1 MRKALPPPTE
11 RYTLLGWLKKNLF
24 DGWFNSLLTVVIVA
38 LLFGLLRPLFNWA
51 FNTAEW
57 SVIPA
62 NINLIMR
69 GQYPAEQLGRLWL
82 VLFLL
87 AAVIGFAWAATTK
100 VIQGELIVVFAIPL
114 LLMLVPFFT
123 GETRINLLI
132 MEAVALVGY
141 AIGRLVPEKQSNLGV
156 WALVIYAFVLFA
168 ILQGITTVGIG
179 WMIWLIAG
187 TLFFYLTFTSNL
199 SGLVTSGAVVVILV
213 VLYILARILRILPA
227 IELIPIVPTN
237 LWGGLLLSL
246 LLAVFG
252 IVISFPLGVLLAL
265 GRRSQLPAIRMIS
278 VLYIEFI
285 RGVPLIT
292 LLFMAQ
298 VMLQLFLPDG
308 FPTIDRALRALAAV
322 TLFSAAYT
330 AENVRGGLQSIPNGQ
345 YEAANALGLSSLQ
358 SMTFIILPQALRAV
372 IPVLVGQ
379 FIGLFKDTS
388 LVALVGLF
396 DLLGIART
404 ILGNTSWLGTHR
416 EVYAFIGLLYWIFS
430 YTMSYSSRRIEAR
443 LAVANR

>member
-1 MRKALPPPTE
+1 MAPAVQSSMRNALPPPSE
-11 RYTLLGWLKKNLF
+11 RSTVLGWLRKNLF
-24 DGWFNSLLTVVIVA
+24 DGWFNSALTVVA
-38 LLFGLLRPLFNWA
+38 LGLILALLRPLFNWA
-51 FNTAEW
+51 FNTARWE
-57 SVIPA
+57 VIPA

-69 GQYPAEQLGRLWL
+69 GQYPADQAIRLWL

-87 AAVIGFAWAATTK
+87 AFVIGFAWAANTK
-100 VIQGELIVVFAIPL
+100 VIQGELIVIFAIPL
-114 LLMLVPFFT
+114 LLLLVPFFD
-123 GETRINLLI
+123 GGIRLNLLI
-132 MEAVALVGY
+132 VEVAGLVGY
-141 AIGRLVPEKQSNLGV
+141 GIGRFVPEKRKNLGV
-156 WALVIYAFVLFA
+156 WALLIYA
-168 ILQGITTVGIG
+168 
-179 WMIWLIAG
+179 
-187 TLFFYLTFTSNL
+187 
-199 SGLVTSGAVVVILV
+199 VVMLVILRGGSGETG
-213 VLYILARILRILPA
+213 AWA
-227 IELIPIVPTN
+227 GVPTS

-252 IVISFPLGVLLAL
+252 IAISFPLGVLLAL
-265 GRRSQLPAIRMIS
+265 GRQSKLPAIRMVS

-285 RGVPLIT
+285 RGVPLIS

-330 AENVRGGLQSIPNGQ
+330 AENVRGGLQSIPKGQ
-345 YEAANALGLSSLQ
+345 YEAADAMGLSTFQ
-358 SMTFIILPQALRAV
+358 SMYFIILPQALRAV

-404 ILGNTSWLGTHR
+404 ILGNPNWLGTHQ

-430 YTMSYSSRRIEAR
+430 YTMSYTSRRIEAS
-443 LAVANR
+443 LAVGNR

>member
-1 MRKALPPPTE
+1 MASAVQTATRKVLPPPTE
-11 RYTLLGWLKKNLF
+11 RYTVLGWLKKNLF
-24 DGWFNSLLTVVIVA
+24 DGWFNSLLTVVMVV
-38 LLFGLLRPLFNWA
+38 LLLGLLRPLFHWA

-57 SVIPA
+57 AVIPA
-62 NINLIMR
+62 NFNLIMR
-69 GQYPAEQLGRLWL
+69 GQYPAELAWRLWL
-82 VLFLL
+82 VLSLL
-87 AAVIGFAWAATTK
+87 AFVIGLVWAANSK
-100 VIQGELIVVFAIPL
+100 IIQGELVVLFAVPL
-114 LLMLVPFFT
+114 LLMLLPFFD
-123 GETRINLLI
+123 GGIRINLLI
-132 MEAVALVGY
+132 MEAAALVGY
-141 AIGRLVPEKQSNLGV
+141 AVGRVLPAKWGNLSIWALLVYVVALLLILRGGAGETGV
-156 WALVIYAFVLFA
+156 WAA
-168 ILQGITTVGIG
+168 
-179 WMIWLIAG
+179 
-187 TLFFYLTFTSNL
+187 
-199 SGLVTSGAVVVILV
+199 
-213 VLYILARILRILPA
+213 
-227 IELIPIVPTN
+227 VPTN

-285 RGVPLIT
+285 RGVPLIS

-308 FPTIDRALRALAAV
+308 FPAIDRALRALAAI

-330 AENVRGGLQSIPNGQ
+330 AENVRGGLQSIPKGQ
-345 YEAANALGLSSLQ
+345 YEAADALGLSSFQ
-358 SMTFIILPQALRAV
+358 SMTFIILPQALHAV

-404 ILGNTSWLGTHR
+404 ILGNPNWLGTHR

-430 YTMSYSSRRIEAR
+430 YTMSYTSRRIEAR